1 MSAIVLGDANVDM
14 VICLPDRAQP
24 NPDLSG
30 SKPQVFGGGSAANA
44 AVALAR
50 LGVLTAFVGAVGD
63 DGYGRFVCD
72 VFAAEGI
79 DTRGVISVPD
89 AFTAMVIAMV
99 EPSGERLIVVW
110 PPDRGAD
117 NLLRPEHIDP
127 AQIRAARWLHTSG
140 MCLRASPVR
149 EAVLH
154 AMRLAREAGVPVSLD
169 LNLRLELWGWADDIR
184 ATAEQAVALA
194 DVVFGSAA
202 EEIAPLAGV
211 DSVED
216 AVRTLADGQRT
227 VVARQ
232 GEHGALAALPDGTLV
247 RAPAFTVPVVDTI
260 GAGDAFDGG
269 FIAAR
274 LAGLAM
280 ADALRWGNATAA
292 LTIQQP
298 GARSSP
304 RRAAVEDLLRE
315 GHTP

>member
-1 MSAIVLGDANVDM
+1 MSAIVLGDANADM
-14 VICLPDRAQP
+14 VICLPDRAQSH
-24 NPDLSG
+24 PDMSG
-30 SKPQVFGGGSAANA
+30 SRPQLFGGGSAANA

-50 LGVLTAFVGAVGD
+50 LGVPTAFVGAVGD

-72 VFAAEGI
+72 AFAAEGI
-79 DTRGVISVPD
+79 DTRGVIPVPD

-117 NLLRPEHIDP
+117 NLLRPEDIDP
-127 AQIRAARWLHTSG
+127 SQIRAGRWLHTSG

-154 AMRLAREAGVPVSLD
+154 AMRIAHEAGVPVSLD

-184 ATAEQAVALA
+184 AMTEQAVALA

-211 DSVED
+211 DAVED
-216 AVRTLADGQRT
+216 AARILAAGQRT

-232 GEHGALAALPDGTLV
+232 GGQGALAALPDGNIV
-247 RAPAFTVPVVDTI
+247 RAPAFAVPVVDTI

-274 LAGLAM
+274 LAGLPV
-280 ADALRWGNATAA
+280 ADALRWGNAAAA
-292 LTIQQP
+292 LTIQHP

-304 RRAAVEDLLRE
+304 TRAAVEDLLRDA
-315 GHTP
+315 HTP